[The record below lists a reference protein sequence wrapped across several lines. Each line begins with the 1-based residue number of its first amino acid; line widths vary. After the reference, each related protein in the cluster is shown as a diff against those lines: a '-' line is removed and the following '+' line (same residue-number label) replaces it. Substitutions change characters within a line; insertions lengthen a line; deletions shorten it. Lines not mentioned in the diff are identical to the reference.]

1 MQNWACK
8 QPGGTK
14 LIRILTDSFRWVR
27 TFWSN
32 GLSITPAP
40 GEHGTKREN
49 VIFAGVWF
57 GALKPKMV
65 AFMEPPTTVSG
76 RPKDGGI
83 SDSLEGWDRS
93 FESSA
98 LCARKTRSNYSMGH
112 LEAHVITRIEPR
124 AVTLVITQAGTALS
138 NVITAQAKALVMN
151 MKQHNGKCGCPKCKQ
166 PGTHIGHK
174 QQWPYQ
180 VHDPKGPRRTHEETK
195 AHAAAASDT
204 GKDVCGIKNPS
215 SWLTAVPHFDIVEGM
230 AIDYMHGALLGVA
243 KPSKF
248 RAWLLYYSLPIM
260 VHFLDPKYYE
270 HYALFVMAQHIL
282 LQQSITEDDVD
293 RAEQL
298 LLQFV
303 SQFESLYDLNGQLT
317 HLIHGTNGVVDQLMR
332 AVAIIQKFLEVSRT
346 CFRPETPARDFFN
359 KIWKQT
365 SPEEKSN
372 YHQIAASCYAVGSL
386 KKDNKDQSGLLK
398 MAHYEAIMRATQMQI
413 RGSMYHSKAYQR
425 VYRHNSFTVVYAG
438 KIRELEKCSAMY
450 NTLLNRV
457 LVWTNASAHH

>member
-1 MQNWACK
+1 M
-8 QPGGTK
+8 
-14 LIRILTDSFRWVR
+14 
-27 TFWSN
+27 
-32 GLSITPAP
+32 
-40 GEHGTKREN
+40 GTKREN
-49 VIFAGVWF
+49 VIFAGIEVQ
-57 GALKPKMV
+57 
-65 AFMEPPTTVSG
+65 PP
-76 RPKDGGI
+76 D
-83 SDSLEGWDRS
+83 E
-93 FESSA
+93 ESYKSKVFLIA
-98 LCARKTRSNYSMGH
+98 C
-112 LEAHVITRIEPR
+112 
-124 AVTLVITQAGTALS
+124 TADL
-138 NVITAQAKALVMN
+138 QAKALVMN

-243 KPSKF
+243 KRMISYWFSETSTNKHKDWYCGNSKHEIDYMLENIKPPMEIHRRPRSITGHLQHWKASKF

-303 SQFESLYDLNGQLT
+303 SQFESLY
-317 HLIHGTNGVVDQLMR
+317 GVQ
-332 AVAIIQKFLEVSRT
+332 EVVCNVHSLV
-346 CFRPETPARDFFN
+346 
-359 KIWKQT
+359 
-365 SPEEKSN
+365 
-372 YHQIAASCYAVGSL
+372 HYA
-386 KKDNKDQSGLLK
+386 DN
-398 MAHYEAIMRATQMQI
+398 
-413 RGSMYHSKAYQR
+413 
-425 VYRHNSFTVVYAG
+425 V
-438 KIRELEKCSAMY
+438 RELGP
-450 NTLLNRV
+450 L
-457 LVWTNASAHH
+457 